1 MSDAV
6 KELQKVRDSLDAYE
20 ENMKQQTDQ
29 IFDQLE
35 KMRTDWRRRIQ
46 TKVNK

>member
-20 ENMKQQTDQ
+20 ANMKQQTDQ

-46 TKVNK
+46 SKVNK